1 MESTPVSYI
10 TISDAI
16 ELIKQHSSYNHPK
29 HFVGYRKE
37 RWSALSYI
45 YLAMGSYE
53 CNIEFFSDE
62 SPTYIFTAWLDDV
75 FDFFNKME
83 ELNDVL
89 Q

>member
-16 ELIKQHSSYNHPK
+16 ELIKQHSSYDSPK

-37 RWSALSYI
+37 RWSVLSYI
-45 YLAMGSYE
+45 YLAMGYYE
-53 CNIEFFSDE
+53 CTIELANDE
-62 SPTYIFTAWLDDV
+62 ISTHIFTAWLDDV
-75 FDFFNKME
+75 FDFFNKMR
-83 ELNDVL
+83 ELNDIL